1 MLRTTFHKSTRST
14 LATALGAAP
23 IFTFILRAALT
34 SAVMVAPL
42 PAVADPFSFST
53 ASPDGRIGTLSRPSA
68 LGGIIE
74 TETADDFILSH
85 PTSITQATFTGLIPL
100 GTPLSSITN
109 VEIEFYHVFPV
120 DSANPP
126 SGNVVTRNNSPADV
140 EIAAAT
146 RDAAA
151 GSLTFSASL
160 LNTRFT
166 VANTVVNGIH
176 KQPNQFTGGE
186 GAATGQEVRITA
198 TFQTAV
204 TLLAD
209 HYFFRPEV
217 ALSSGNFLWLSAAG
231 PPDFTGDLQTWIR
244 TDGAGGLSPDW
255 SRIGTD
261 ITHQGPFNASFSL
274 TGVVPLPAALPLFVS
289 GLIGLV
295 LLGWRRKKAAGPV

>member
-1 MLRTTFHKSTRST
+1 MWRTAFHKSTRST

-53 ASPDGRIGTLSRPSA
+53 GSPDGRIGTLSRPA
-68 LGGIIE
+68 GIGQLE
-74 TETADDFILSH
+74 TETADDFILSN
-85 PTSITQATFTGLIPL
+85 PTSITQVTFTGLIPL
-100 GTPLSSITN
+100 GTPLPSITN

-126 SGNVVTRNNSPADV
+126 SGNVPTRNNSPADV

-151 GSLTFSASL
+151 GSLTFSASV
-160 LNTRFT
+160 LNSSFM

-176 KQPNQFTGGE
+176 SQPNQFTGGE
-186 GAATGQEVRITA
+186 GPATGQEVQITA

-217 ALSSGNFLWLSAAG
+217 SLLSGDFLWLSAAF
-231 PPDFTGDLQTWIR
+231 PDFTGDLQTWIR
-244 TDGAGGLSPDW
+244 NDGAGALAPDW
-255 SRIGTD
+255 LRIGTD

-274 TGVVPLPAALPLFVS
+274 TGDVVPLPAALPLFAT
-289 GLIGLV
+289 GLVGLV
-295 LLGWRRKKAAGPV
+295 LLGWRRKRDRLPAA

>member
-1 MLRTTFHKSTRST
+1 MWRTAFHKSTRST

-53 ASPDGRIGTLSRPSA
+53 GSPDGRIGTLSRPA
-68 LGGIIE
+68 GIGQLE
-74 TETADDFILSH
+74 TETADDFILSN
-85 PTSITQATFTGLIPL
+85 PTSITQVTFTGLIPL
-100 GTPLSSITN
+100 GTPLPSITN

-126 SGNVVTRNNSPADV
+126 SGNVPTRNNSPADV

-151 GSLTFSASL
+151 GSLTFSASV
-160 LNTRFT
+160 LNSSFM

-176 KQPNQFTGGE
+176 SQPNQFTGGE
-186 GAATGQEVRITA
+186 GPATGQEVQITA

-217 ALSSGNFLWLSAAG
+217 SLLSGDFLWLSAAF
-231 PPDFTGDLQTWIR
+231 PDFTGDLQTWIR
-244 TDGAGGLSPDW
+244 NDGAGALAPDW
-255 SRIGTD
+255 LRIGTD

-274 TGVVPLPAALPLFVS
+274 TGDVVPLPAALPLFAT
-289 GLIGLV
+289 GLAALL
-295 LLGWRRKKAAGPV
+295 LLGWRRKKKTAAG

>member
-1 MLRTTFHKSTRST
+1 MWRTAFHKSTRST

-53 ASPDGRIGTLSRPSA
+53 GSPDGRIGTLSRPA
-68 LGGIIE
+68 GIGQLE
-74 TETADDFILSH
+74 TETADDFILSN
-85 PTSITQATFTGLIPL
+85 PTSITQATFTGLIPS
-100 GTPLSSITN
+100 GAPLSSISN

-120 DSANPP
+120 DSGPP
-126 SGNVVTRNNSPADV
+126 SGNVVSRTNSPADV

-146 RDAAA
+146 RDGAA

-160 LNTRFT
+160 LSTTFT
-166 VANTVVNGIH
+166 VANTVVNGIF
-176 KQPNQFTGGE
+176 KEPNQFTGGE
-186 GAATGQEVRITA
+186 GPATGQEVSITA
-198 TFQTAV
+198 TFLTAV

-217 ALSSGNFLWLSAAG
+217 SLSSGNFLWLSAAG

-244 TDGAGGLSPDW
+244 TDGTGAVAPDW

-274 TGVVPLPAALPLFVS
+274 TGDVVPLPAALPLFVS

-295 LLGWRRKKAAGPV
+295 LLGWRRKKAAAG

>member
-1 MLRTTFHKSTRST
+1 MLRPTFRKSMRST
-14 LATALGAAP
+14 LATALGAVP

-53 ASPDGRIGTLSRPSA
+53 GDPDGRIATLSRPSGPG
-68 LGGIIE
+68 LIE

-100 GTPLSSITN
+100 VTPLSSITN

-120 DSANPP
+120 DSVVPP
-126 SGNVVTRNNSPADV
+126 SGNVVSRTNSPADV

-151 GSLTFSASL
+151 GSLTFSASV
-160 LNTRFT
+160 LNPSFM

-176 KQPNQFTGGE
+176 AVPNQFTGGE

-204 TLLAD
+204 SLLAD

-217 ALSSGNFLWLSAAG
+217 SLLSGDFLWLSA
-231 PPDFTGDLQTWIR
+231 PFPDFTGDLQTWIR
-244 TDGAGGLSPDW
+244 NDGAGELAPDW
-255 SRIGTD
+255 LRVGTD

-274 TGVVPLPAALPLFVS
+274 TGDVVPLPAALPLFVS

-295 LLGWRRKKAAGPV
+295 LLGWRRKKAAG